1 MSPPWLMVVFLVH
14 PAGSLMLR
22 SLLKNKKRGTDN
34 LSLIQKLLIS
44 LKIYFF
50 IISTVKHDKEHSI
63 TRSLSDSGLVSY

>member
-34 LSLIQKLLIS
+34 LFDSKVVDFSQDLFLHNIDW
-44 LKIYFF
+44 
-50 IISTVKHDKEHSI
+50 HDKEHSI
-63 TRSLSDSGLVSY
+63 TRSLSDSGLASY